1 MALKRLRVQSK
12 KPRMKRKSQLKRLKM
27 QTLIL
32 LKRKTK
38 NWQLRKSLNTFR
50 ILDNKKHL
58 LLNSKLN
65 KKWNNS
71 MNLLIWNLITKKI
84 LSKKFLLRAN

>member
-1 MALKRLRVQSK
+1 
-12 KPRMKRKSQLKRLKM
+12 MKRKSQLKRLKM